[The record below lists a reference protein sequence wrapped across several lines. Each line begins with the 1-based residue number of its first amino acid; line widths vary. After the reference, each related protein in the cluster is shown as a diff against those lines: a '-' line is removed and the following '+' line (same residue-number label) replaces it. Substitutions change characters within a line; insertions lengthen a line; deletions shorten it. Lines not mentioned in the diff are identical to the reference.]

1 MGVVARPLRQAHLG
15 QKLPG
20 LRLEAGV
27 DGLFVGLVAGL
38 LPGQKLP
45 RQHHVFQ
52 RGVLGKEVEVLE
64 HEAEVEALFPHLAL
78 PLGGGVGGVPHG
90 LARAGGADD
99 GQRLALLEGEG
110 DVFQHLRLPKVFP
123 DAGGFE

>member
-1 MGVVARPLRQAHLG
+1 M
-15 QKLPG
+15 
-20 LRLEAGV
+20 

-90 LARAGGADD
+90 LAVHPDDAGVGPLEEVEAAQKGRLARAGGADD